1 MDKKEYVEKV
11 REYTAKI
18 EHLEE
23 ERRLFIDAY
32 EAEHI
37 PFEASMKSPVL
48 CEVEYDYEN
57 NPLDINFPNG
67 TVKGVVHVVG
77 WEGAAWYGEQ
87 WEGYIIPR
95 MVRINGE
102 GSLYHKEPV
111 HFRLG
116 ANFDTLKVTPVVE
129 LKDETSTETDAQSDQ
144 ATVPD
149 HSESESDLQPESD
162 PKLL

>member
-1 MDKKEYVEKV
+1 MNKKEYAEKIK
-11 REYTAKI
+11 EYTEKI
-18 EHLEE
+18 KFLEE
-23 ERRLFIDAY
+23 ERRLLIDAY

-37 PFEASMKSPVL
+37 PFEASMKNPVL
-48 CEVEYDYEN
+48 CEVEYEYEN
-57 NPLDINFPNG
+57 NELDVNFPSG
-67 TVKGVVHVVG
+67 KVKGVVHVVG

-129 LKDETSTETDAQSDQ
+129 LKDESSTESGKQTEDKESLEH
-144 ATVPD
+144 T
-149 HSESESDLQPESD
+149 ESEPDLNLKND
-162 PKLL
+162 PNLF